1 MSRIISFVPNEY
13 YHIYNRGVNK
23 MEIFIDKHDYERFQ
37 KLLYIIN
44 SKETGKFSRINDY
57 NHSIWKD
64 QIGDTLV
71 DIGAYCLMPNHFHIL
86 IKSKNKEDT
95 SKFLQRLQLSYS
107 KYFNSKNKR
116 TGSLFQGKSKAEHVT
131 GNNYLKYLYSY
142 IHLNPIKM
150 IEKDWKSKGIKNIK
164 KSNEYLNKYEYSSYK
179 DYSEEKRDE
188 SNIIEKSK
196 FPDYFPNKELFKKE
210 IYEWLNYNENK
221 NEVSK

>member
-1 MSRIISFVPNEY
+1 MSRIIPFVPNEY

-23 MEIFIDKHDYERFQ
+23 MVIFIDKYDYERFQ

-71 DIGAYCLMPNHFHIL
+71 NIGAYCLMPNHFHIL

-107 KYFNSKNKR
+107 KYFNAKNMR

-150 IEKDWKSKGIKNIK
+150 IEKDWKVKGIKDIK
-164 KSNEYLNKYEYSSYK
+164 KSNEYLNKYKYSSYK
-179 DYSEEKRDE
+179 DYSEENREE

-196 FPDYFPNKELFKKE
+196 FPDYFPNKELFEKE

-221 NEVSK
+221 NEISK